1 MDIDTDMDALRTL
14 RNPLHS
20 TPASLKFEIEDLT
33 SRIQNLIDL
42 RETSVKSLLAL
53 LFAKRAKLFELRD
66 KHMLFPTQYQIEAL
80 DNEIAKIQSVL
91 FINLFIYFLLRNK

>member
-1 MDIDTDMDALRTL
+1 MDIATDMDALR
-14 RNPLHS
+14 S

-42 RETSVKSLLAL
+42 RKTSVESLLVL

-66 KHMLFPTQYQIEAL
+66 KHMLFSTQLQIEAL
-80 DNEIAKIQSVL
+80 DNQIYKIQSL
-91 FINLFIYFLLRNK
+91 FYL